1 MFKVKLNLAKLTVL
15 AKIAKAKQVVTDMT
29 ANVNFTTPFPALA
42 SITTAANEL
51 ETAQT
56 EAAEGGKGKNAVM
69 RVKEKAMDSLLTAE
83 SSYVNYASNGEEYI
97 ILSSGFE
104 ARPNHSPALPIPDP
118 PFAVQAK
125 SSLVAGQLLITFKTH
140 VRSLLYRVEE
150 SPASVNGNV
159 VTNSWTL
166 VGLTSRRSLLAT
178 GLNGG
183 AYYAFRVAA
192 ISASGQSEWSEIA
205 IGKVAF

>member
-29 ANVNFTTPFPALA
+29 ANVNFATPFPALA

-56 EAAEGGKGKNAVM
+56 EAAEGGKGKNATM
-69 RVKEKAMDSLLTAE
+69 RAKEKILDALLTAE
-83 SSYVNYASNGEEYI
+83 SSYVNYASNGEEAV

-104 ARPNHSPALPIPDP
+104 SRPNHSPKLPVPDP
-118 PFAVQAK
+118 PYSVQVNSK
-125 SSLVAGQLLITFKTH
+125 LVAGELSIKFKTH
-140 VRSLLYRVEE
+140 TKSLLNRVEI
-150 SPASVNGNV
+150 SAASVNGNV
-159 VTNSWTL
+159 PTDNWTL
-166 VGLTSRRSLLAT
+166 VSLTSRKSAIVT
-178 GLNGG
+178 GLNAG
-183 AYYAFRVAA
+183 AYYGIRIAA
-192 ISASGQSEWSEIA
+192 IAASGQSEWSEIA